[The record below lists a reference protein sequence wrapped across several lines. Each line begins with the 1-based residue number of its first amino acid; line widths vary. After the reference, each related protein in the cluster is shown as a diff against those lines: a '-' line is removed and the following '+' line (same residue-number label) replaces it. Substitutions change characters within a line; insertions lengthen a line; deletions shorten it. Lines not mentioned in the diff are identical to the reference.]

1 MTRKAD
7 QRQKALAMPPAS
19 EKEYDVGYGKPPVAA
34 RFKKGMSGNPKGR
47 PKGSKNRLPYLNEE
61 RLKDIIIAE
70 AYRDISVV
78 EGGKSVTYPMAQ
90 AVVRSL
96 AVNAA
101 KGQAR
106 AQELFTELLSSTETS
121 NKRLYAEYFD
131 SMVTYKIEWEKEL
144 EDRKRTGRTGPEP
157 IPHPD
162 HIVVD
167 MNTGRVYVKG
177 PFTKEEKAKFDQLRE
192 SKASFLEEIA
202 DLKNELLTETD
213 PGMRR
218 ILEDDLRRDEEL
230 VAMIRRVI
238 PD

>member
-1 MTRKAD
+1 MSKNAD
-7 QRQKALAMPPAS
+7 QRHKALRKLTDVGKDY
-19 EKEYDVGYGKPPVAA
+19 EVGYGKPPVSA
-34 RFKKGMSGNPKGR
+34 RFKKGKSGNPKGR

-70 AYRDISVV
+70 AYRDINVV

-90 AVVRSL
+90 AIVRSL

-131 SMVTYKIEWEKEL
+131 SMLTYKIEWEKEL
-144 EDRKRTGRTGPEP
+144 EDRQRTGRQGPEP

-167 MNTGRVYVKG
+167 MNTGRVHMMG
-177 PFTKEEKAKFDQLRE
+177 PFTKEEKVKFDRLRE
-192 SKASFLEEIA
+192 SKASFLKEIE
-202 DLKNELLTETD
+202 DLKNELATETD

-238 PD
+238 PG